1 MQSKCLAM
9 PENKYKIAVIQL
21 NLNDVAEKNLT
32 KCLSWVREAAKIGAE
47 VISLPELYS
56 SHYFCQSED
65 VDNFA
70 LAEPLY
76 GTSFVAFSALA
87 KELGVVIIVPFFEKR
102 MAGIYHNSAYIID
115 SDGSEAGL
123 YRKMHIPDDP
133 HFYEKFYFT
142 PGDLGFKAFPTNKGK
157 IGTLIC
163 WDQWFPE
170 AARLTALKGAEV
182 LFYPTAIGWH
192 PLEKEQYGE
201 NQHGAWMNVM
211 KGHAVAN
218 GVYVAA
224 ANRIGLEQYLP
235 NTSGIQF
242 WGSSFIAGPQGEI
255 LAQASHDKEEILIAE
270 VDLDLQ
276 ENVRQNWPFLRDR
289 RIDAFGDITK
299 RAIE

>member
-1 MQSKCLAM
+1 MAN
-9 PENKYKIAVIQL
+9 NKYKIAVVQL
-21 NLNDVAEKNLT
+21 NLNDVAENNLK
-32 KCLSWVREAAKIGAE
+32 KCLSWVRDAAKMGAE

-76 GTSFVAFSALA
+76 STSFIAFSALA
-87 KELGVVIIVPFFEKR
+87 KELEVVIIVPFFEKR

-115 SDGSEAGL
+115 TDGSEAGL

-170 AARLTALKGAEV
+170 AARLTALQGAEV

-276 ENVRQNWPFLRDR
+276 ENVRLNWPFLRDR
-289 RIDAFGDITK
+289 RIDAFEDITK

>member
-1 MQSKCLAM
+1 M
-9 PENKYKIAVIQL
+9 PKKKYKIAVIQL
-21 NLNDVAEKNLT
+21 NLNDVAENNLK
-32 KCLSWVREAAKIGAE
+32 KCLSWVRDAANQGAE

-76 GTSFVAFSALA
+76 STSFIAFSALA

-115 SDGSEAGL
+115 TDGSEAGL

-163 WDQWFPE
+163 WDQWYPE
-170 AARLTALKGAEV
+170 AARLTALQGADV

-224 ANRIGLEQYLP
+224 ANRIGLEQYIEG
-235 NTSGIQF
+235 TAGIQF

-276 ENVRQNWPFLRDR
+276 ENVRQNWPFFRDR

-299 RAIE
+299 RAID

>member
-1 MQSKCLAM
+1 MAN
-9 PENKYKIAVIQL
+9 NKYKIAVVQL
-21 NLNDVAEKNLT
+21 NLNDVAENNLK
-32 KCLSWVREAAKIGAE
+32 KCLSWVRDAAKMGAE

-76 GTSFVAFSALA
+76 STSFIAFSALA
-87 KELGVVIIVPFFEKR
+87 KELNVVIIVPFFEKR

-115 SDGSEAGL
+115 TDGSEAGL

-170 AARLTALKGAEV
+170 AARLTALQGAEV

-289 RIDAFGDITK
+289 RIDAFGNITK

>member
-1 MQSKCLAM
+1 LQSKFLAM
-9 PENKYKIAVIQL
+9 ANNKYKIAVVQL
-21 NLNDVAEKNLT
+21 NLNDVAENNLK
-32 KCLSWVREAAKIGAE
+32 KCLSWVRDAAKMGAE

-76 GTSFVAFSALA
+76 STSFIAFSELA

-102 MAGIYHNSAYIID
+102 MSGIYHNSAYIID
-115 SDGSEAGL
+115 TDGSEAGL

-142 PGDLGFKAFPTNKGK
+142 PGDLGFKTFPTNKGK

-170 AARLTALKGAEV
+170 AARLTALQGAEV

-201 NQHGAWMNVM
+201 NQQGAWMNVM

-224 ANRIGLEQYLP
+224 ANRIGLEHYLP
-235 NTSGIQF
+235 NTSGIEF

>member
-1 MQSKCLAM
+1 M
-9 PENKYKIAVIQL
+9 PNKKYKIAVIQL
-21 NLNDVAEKNLT
+21 NLNDVAENNLK
-32 KCLSWVREAAKIGAE
+32 KCLSWVRDAAKQGAE

-76 GTSFVAFSALA
+76 STSFIAFSALA

-115 SDGSEAGL
+115 TDGSEAGL

-142 PGDLGFKAFPTNKGK
+142 PGDIGFKAFPTQKGK

-163 WDQWFPE
+163 WDQWYPE
-170 AARLTALKGAEV
+170 AARLTALQGADV

-224 ANRIGLEQYLP
+224 ANRIGLEQYIEG
-235 NTSGIQF
+235 TAGIQF

-270 VDLDLQ
+270 VDLELQ
-276 ENVRQNWPFLRDR
+276 ENVRQNWPFFRDR

-299 RAIE
+299 RAID

>member
-1 MQSKCLAM
+1 M
-9 PENKYKIAVIQL
+9 PKKKYKIAVIQL
-21 NLNDVAEKNLT
+21 NLNDVAENNLK
-32 KCLSWVREAAKIGAE
+32 KCLSWVRDAASQGAE

-76 GTSFVAFSALA
+76 STSFIAFSALA

-115 SDGSEAGL
+115 TDGSEAGL

-142 PGDLGFKAFPTNKGK
+142 PGDLGFKTIPTQKGK

-163 WDQWFPE
+163 WDQWYPE
-170 AARLTALKGAEV
+170 AARLTALQGAEV

-192 PLEKEQYGE
+192 PQEKEQYGE
-201 NQHGAWMNVM
+201 NQYGAWMNVM

-224 ANRIGLEQYLP
+224 ANRIGLEQYIEG
-235 NTSGIQF
+235 TSGIQF

-270 VDLDLQ
+270 VDLDTQ
-276 ENVRQNWPFLRDR
+276 ENVRQNWPFFRDR

-299 RAIE
+299 RAID

>member
-1 MQSKCLAM
+1 M
-9 PENKYKIAVIQL
+9 PKKKYKIAVIQL
-21 NLNDVAEKNLT
+21 NLNDVAENNLE
-32 KCLSWVREAAKIGAE
+32 KCLSWVRDAASQGAE

-65 VDNFA
+65 VANFE

-76 GTSFVAFSALA
+76 STSFIAFSALA
-87 KELGVVIIVPFFEKR
+87 KELGIVIIVPFFEKR

-115 SDGSEAGL
+115 TDGSEAGL

-170 AARLTALKGAEV
+170 AARLTALQGAEV

-218 GVYVAA
+218 GVYLAA
-224 ANRIGLEQYLP
+224 ANRIGLEQYIEG
-235 NTSGIQF
+235 TAGIQF

-276 ENVRQNWPFLRDR
+276 ENVRQNWPFFRDR
-289 RIDAFGDITK
+289 RIDAFGNITK
-299 RAIE
+299 RAID

>member
-1 MQSKCLAM
+1 M
-9 PENKYKIAVIQL
+9 PKKKYKIAVIQL
-21 NLNDVAEKNLT
+21 NLNDVAENNLE
-32 KCLSWVREAAKIGAE
+32 KCLSWVRDAASQGAE

-65 VDNFA
+65 VANFE

-76 GTSFVAFSALA
+76 STSFIAFSALA
-87 KELGVVIIVPFFEKR
+87 KELGIVIIVPFFEKR

-115 SDGSEAGL
+115 TDGSEAGL

-170 AARLTALKGAEV
+170 AARMMALQGAEV

-192 PLEKEQYGE
+192 PLEKEQYGD

-218 GVYVAA
+218 GIYVAA
-224 ANRIGLEQYLP
+224 ANRIGLEQYIEG
-235 NTSGIQF
+235 TAGIQF

-276 ENVRQNWPFLRDR
+276 ENVRQNWPFFRDR
-289 RIDAFGDITK
+289 RIDAFGNITK
-299 RAIE
+299 RAID

>member
-1 MQSKCLAM
+1 MSKK
-9 PENKYKIAVIQL
+9 KYKIAVVQL
-21 NLNDVAEKNLT
+21 NLNDVAENNLK
-32 KCLSWVREAAKIGAE
+32 KCLSWVREAASQGAE

-76 GTSFVAFSALA
+76 STSFIAFSSLA
-87 KELGVVIIVPFFEKR
+87 KELGIVIIVPFFEKR

-115 SDGSEAGL
+115 TDGSEAGL

-163 WDQWFPE
+163 WDQWYPE
-170 AARLTALKGAEV
+170 AARLTALQGADV

-192 PLEKEQYGE
+192 PSEREQYGE

-224 ANRIGLEQYLP
+224 ANRIGLEQYIEG
-235 NTSGIQF
+235 TAGIQF

-255 LAQASHDKEEILIAE
+255 LAQASNDKEEILIAE

-276 ENVRQNWPFLRDR
+276 ENVRQNWPFFRDR

-299 RAIE
+299 RAID